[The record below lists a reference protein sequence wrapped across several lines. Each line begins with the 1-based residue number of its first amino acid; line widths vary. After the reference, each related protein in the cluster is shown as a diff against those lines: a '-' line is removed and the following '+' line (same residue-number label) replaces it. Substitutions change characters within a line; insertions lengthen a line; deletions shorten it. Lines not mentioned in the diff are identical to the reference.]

1 MVKCCIGGYQM
12 FENFKLDIDQAKIV
26 GYSWDLDNPKS
37 VVCIIHGIG
46 EHAGRYDR
54 MAMKMNEN
62 GLAVLSM
69 DLRGHG
75 VSSGKRGHCA
85 PRLSVFSDI
94 DCLLQEAQRRYP
106 SIPVILYGHSMGGNI
121 VLDYRRRGKFMV
133 LPAGYVASAP
143 WIILVRKVNRLLLL
157 TMKIF
162 SEIKP
167 DFQIKAGIK
176 NEDLGN
182 IQVITLQQNKELRHD
197 FITARTAV
205 DGNTIGEELLTIPTI
220 GKKLLLM
227 HGDADKICSIE
238 GSRKFSKVANDCEYV
253 EWPGYYHEIHNGNRE
268 EDGQK
273 VIDFAIKWIQA
284 L

>member
-1 MVKCCIGGYQM
+1 M
-12 FENFKLDIDQAKIV
+12 FENFKLDIDQAKII
-26 GYSWDLDNPKS
+26 GYSWDLSHPKA

-54 MAMKMNEN
+54 MAMNMNEN

-75 VSSGKRGHCA
+75 ISSGKRGHCA
-85 PRLSVFSDI
+85 PRLSVLSDI
-94 DCLLQEAQRRYP
+94 DCLLLEAQRRY
-106 SIPVILYGHSMGGNI
+106 SNVPVVLYGHSMGGNI

-162 SEIKP
+162 SKIKP
-167 DFQIKAGIK
+167 DFQIKAEIK

-182 IQVITLQQNKELRHD
+182 LQVISLQQNKELSHD

-205 DGNTIGEELLTIPTI
+205 DGNKIGEELLTIPTM

-227 HGDADKICSIE
+227 HGDADKICNIE

-253 EWPGYYHEIHNGNRE
+253 EWPGYYHEIHNGNKE
-268 EDGQK
+268 ENGQK
-273 VIDFAIKWIQA
+273 VIDYAIKWIQT

>member
-1 MVKCCIGGYQM
+1 M
-12 FENFKLDIDQAKIV
+12 FENFKLEIDNETIA
-26 GYSWDLDNPKS
+26 GYSWHLDNPQQ

-54 MAMKMNEN
+54 MATKMQEN
-62 GLAVLSM
+62 GIAVVSM

-75 VSSGKRGHCA
+75 ISTGKRGHCA
-85 PRLSVFSDI
+85 PRKVVLSDI
-94 DCLLQEAQRRYP
+94 DQLVLETQKRYP
-106 SIPVILYGHSMGGNI
+106 NVPVVIYGHSMGGNI
-121 VLDYRRRGKFMV
+121 ALDYRMRGRFKDI
-133 LPAGYVASAP
+133 PAGYIASAP
-143 WIILVRKVNRLLLL
+143 WIILVRKIGKVLLF
-157 TMKIF
+157 TMKMF

-182 IQVITLQQNKELRHD
+182 GEIIVHQQNKELRHD
-197 FITARTAV
+197 FITARTAI
-205 DGNTIGEELLTIPTI
+205 DGNKIGEQLLNDPQD

-227 HGDADKICSIE
+227 HGDADRICNVE

-253 EWPGYYHEIHNGNRE
+253 EWPGYYHEIHNGNSE

-273 VIDFAIKWIQA
+273 VIDYAIQWIKTV
-284 L
+284 